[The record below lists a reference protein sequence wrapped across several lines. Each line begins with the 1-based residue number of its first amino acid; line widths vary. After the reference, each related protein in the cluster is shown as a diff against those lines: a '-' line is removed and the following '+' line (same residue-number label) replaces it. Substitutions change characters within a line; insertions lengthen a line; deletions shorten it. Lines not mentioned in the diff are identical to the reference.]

1 MTQDPHKATVQI
13 QTKIAA
19 FRAELE
25 ARGETIQEFC
35 KRKNLNYDATFAVLR
50 GRSKGKRG
58 EAHRVYVA
66 LGLKATPQS
75 AAR

>member
-1 MTQDPHKATVQI
+1 MTKDPHKTTVQT
-13 QTKIAA
+13 QTKIDA

-25 ARGETIQEFC
+25 ARGETVAEFC
-35 KRKNLNYDATFAVLR
+35 KRQRLDYDAMYAVLR

-66 LGLKATPQS
+66 LGLKAAPRA